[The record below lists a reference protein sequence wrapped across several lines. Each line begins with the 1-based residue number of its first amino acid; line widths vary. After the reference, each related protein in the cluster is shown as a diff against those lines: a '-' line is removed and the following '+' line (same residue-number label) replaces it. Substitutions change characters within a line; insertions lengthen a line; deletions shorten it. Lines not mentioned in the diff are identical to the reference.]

1 MAQTSETSKQTLPRG
16 FKILFGLSLAV
27 NLAVVGLIAGAALR
41 KGAHGMARAGG
52 PSAYARPYIQ
62 ALPHDDRRAIF
73 EAVRSDKN
81 GAGRGGRRA
90 HYQQVLTELRAEVF
104 VRSQIEA
111 ALKQQTEKALSG
123 QNGVQT
129 QWLNRIEKMNLQE
142 RRDYADAVED
152 VLKRGPKRKG
162 KPVN

>member
-16 FKILFGLSLAV
+16 FKILLGLSLAV

-62 ALPHDDRRAIF
+62 ALPHDD
-73 EAVRSDKN
+73 